1 MRILSLTA
9 GASTMYCGSCLRDN
23 ALATELMA
31 RGHDVTLVPL
41 YTPTVSDEPNVSR
54 KRVFFGGV
62 SVYLQQH
69 LSLFRH
75 TPRWFDRMWDS
86 PRFIRLVSKRSIQT
100 DGKFLG
106 DMTVSMLKGEHGHQR
121 KELDKLLGWL
131 GGQPKPD
138 VVILPFVLLIGLA
151 KPLREALGGKVLCT
165 LQGDDLFLEQ
175 LQEPWKA
182 EALSLIRERIGDVD
196 GFIAVSDYYASFM
209 ATYLG
214 ILSEQIRTVPIG
226 INLKDFDY
234 LTPYVPGRDAKAS
247 SPQWRRPSR
256 PFTIAYFGRIAPE
269 KGLDRLVEAY
279 RILRLE
285 RGVQSARLEAAGWI
299 GGEGKAYLAGIEE
312 RLREIGLHPEF
323 SYRGELDRQD
333 KVRFLGRADVFSM
346 PAPYHEPKGFP
357 IIEAMAAGVPVVQ
370 PAHGAFPEMVNK
382 TGGGV
387 VVAPDDPEAL
397 AEGLWQLWQDQG
409 MRAKLSRQGAAGARA
424 HYSITRSAERLE
436 QVCSEFGV
444 A

>member
-75 TPRWFDRMWDS
+75 TPRWFDRLWDS

-151 KPLREALGGKVLCT
+151 KPIREALGCKVLCT

-182 EALSLIRERIGDVD
+182 EALSLIRERIADVD

-234 LTPYVPGRDAKAS
+234 LTPYVPGRTRKHRVRSGPGPHDPSPSPTSGAS
-247 SPQWRRPSR
+247 PRRRGSIGSSR
-256 PFTIAYFGRIAPE
+256 HTAFSDSSAACSR
-269 KGLDRLVEAY
+269 
-279 RILRLE
+279 
-285 RGVQSARLEAAGWI
+285 RGWKPL
-299 GGEGKAYLAGIEE
+299 GG
-312 RLREIGLHPEF
+312 
-323 SYRGELDRQD
+323 
-333 KVRFLGRADVFSM
+333 
-346 PAPYHEPKGFP
+346 
-357 IIEAMAAGVPVVQ
+357 
-370 PAHGAFPEMVNK
+370 
-382 TGGGV
+382 
-387 VVAPDDPEAL
+387 
-397 AEGLWQLWQDQG
+397 
-409 MRAKLSRQGAAGARA
+409 
-424 HYSITRSAERLE
+424 SAERARRISPVSRSGCMRLAFIPSSAIAASSAARTRSGSSVGPTSFPCQRRITNRRASPSSRRWLLE
-436 QVCSEFGV
+436 CRSSSRRT
-444 A
+444 APSRRW